1 MKAAIVKGKKRIEC
15 EEVPKPSV
23 EPGTLLLRT
32 AYACICGSDLEYL
45 DGTLESRMDQGPH
58 AGSAALQL
66 WKEVA
71 TLRTGGILGHE
82 YIAEVVEAGEGVS
95 GWQVGQRVVP
105 RNQYLDEG
113 YGAKGCMCEYFL
125 RTPGYVQPALDTVSD
140 EEAALVEPMGVSISA
155 VNWADLNATDSLVI
169 IGVGKIGL
177 LALLY
182 AKAIG
187 VRPIIAIDIN
197 ASRLEKAKEMGAD
210 IVLNAKEVDV
220 VAEVLKITG
229 GGADAVIPCVRE
241 GKVLNQAVEMVKMYG
256 VIPIAG
262 FIPPTEVDP
271 ALWLVKEIRLL
282 SFRSGP
288 PGQKNPLVTAM
299 QMMAN
304 KQVNVKPMITAILPL
319 EDVQKGFD
327 SVYNGENIAVLLK
340 PQV

>member
-23 EPGTLLLRT
+23 GPGTLLLKT
-32 AYACICGSDLEYL
+32 IYASICGSDLEYL
-45 DGTLESRMDQGPH
+45 DGTLESHMDQGPH
-58 AGSAALQL
+58 AGSAVVQL
-66 WKEVA
+66 WREVA

-82 YIAEVVEAGEGVS
+82 YIAEIAEVGEGVS

-105 RNQYLDEG
+105 RDQYMDEG

-125 RTPGYVQPALDTVSD
+125 RTPEYVLPALDNVSD
-140 EEAALVEPMGVSISA
+140 EEAALVEPMGVSIGA
-155 VNWADLNATDSLVI
+155 VNWAELNATDSLVI

-187 VRPIIAIDIN
+187 VCPIIAIDIVK
-197 ASRLEKAKEMGAD
+197 SRLDKAIEMGAD
-210 IVLNAKEVDV
+210 IVLNAKEVDM

-241 GKVLNQAVEMVKMYG
+241 GKVLNQAVEMVKMHG
-256 VIPIAG
+256 IIPIAG

-282 SFRSGP
+282 SFRGGP
-288 PGQKNPLVTAM
+288 PGRKSPLVTAM
-299 QMMAN
+299 HLMAN
-304 KQVNVKPMITAILPL
+304 KQVNVRPLITAIMPL
-319 EDVQKGFD
+319 DEVQKGFD
-327 SVYNGENIAVLLK
+327 SVYDTDNIVVLLK
-340 PQV
+340 P

>member
-23 EPGTLLLRT
+23 EPGTLLLKT
-32 AYACICGSDLEYL
+32 IYASICGSDLEYL
-45 DGTLESRMDQGPH
+45 DGTLESHMDQGPH
-58 AGSAALQL
+58 AGSAVVQL
-66 WKEVA
+66 WREVA

-82 YIAEVVEAGEGVS
+82 YIAEIAEVGEGVS

-105 RNQYLDEG
+105 RDQYMDEG

-125 RTPGYVQPALDTVSD
+125 RTPEYVLPALDNVSD
-140 EEAALVEPMGVSISA
+140 EEAALVEPMGVSIGA
-155 VNWADLNATDSLVI
+155 VNWAELNATDSLVI

-187 VRPIIAIDIN
+187 VCSIIAIDIVK
-197 ASRLEKAKEMGAD
+197 SRLDKAIEMGAD
-210 IVLNAKEVDV
+210 IVLNAKEVDM

-241 GKVLNQAVEMVKMYG
+241 GKVLNQAVEMVKMHG
-256 VIPIAG
+256 IIPIAG

-282 SFRSGP
+282 SFRGGP
-288 PGQKNPLVTAM
+288 PGRKSPLVTAM
-299 QMMAN
+299 HLMAN
-304 KQVNVKPMITAILPL
+304 KQVNVRPLITAIMPL
-319 EDVQKGFD
+319 DEVQKGFD
-327 SVYNGENIAVLLK
+327 SVYDTDNIVVLLK
-340 PQV
+340 P

>member
-23 EPGTLLLRT
+23 EPGTLLLKT
-32 AYACICGSDLEYL
+32 IYASICGSDLEYL
-45 DGTLESRMDQGPH
+45 DGTLESHMDQGPH
-58 AGSAALQL
+58 AGSAVVQL
-66 WKEVA
+66 WREVA

-82 YIAEVVEAGEGVS
+82 YIAEIAEVGEGVS

-105 RNQYLDEG
+105 RDQYMDEG

-125 RTPGYVQPALDTVSD
+125 RTPEYILPALDNVSD
-140 EEAALVEPMGVSISA
+140 EEAALVEPMGVSIGA
-155 VNWADLNATDSLVI
+155 VNWAELNATDSLVI

-187 VRPIIAIDIN
+187 VCPIIAIDIVK
-197 ASRLEKAKEMGAD
+197 SRLDKATEMGAD
-210 IVLNAKEVDV
+210 IVLNAKEVDM

-256 VIPIAG
+256 IIPIAG

-282 SFRSGP
+282 SFRGGP
-288 PGQKNPLVTAM
+288 PGRKSPLVTAM
-299 QMMAN
+299 HLMAN
-304 KQVNVKPMITAILPL
+304 KQVNVRPLITAIMPL
-319 EDVQKGFD
+319 DEVQKGFD
-327 SVYNGENIAVLLK
+327 SVYDTDNIVVLLK
-340 PQV
+340 P

>member
-15 EEVPKPSV
+15 EEVSKPTV
-23 EPGTLLLRT
+23 EPGTLLLKT
-32 AYACICGSDLEYL
+32 IYASICGSDLEYL
-45 DGTLESRMDQGPH
+45 DGTLEARMDQGPH
-58 AGSAALQL
+58 AGSAAVQL
-66 WKEVA
+66 WREVV

-82 YIAEVVEAGEGVS
+82 YIAEVIEVGEGVS
-95 GWQVGQRVVP
+95 GWEVGQRVVP

-125 RTPGYVQPALDTVSD
+125 RTPEYVLPALDDVSD
-140 EEAALVEPMGVSISA
+140 EEAALVEPMAVSIGA
-155 VNWADLNATDSLVI
+155 VNWAELKATDSLVI

-177 LALLY
+177 LAMLY

-197 ASRLEKAKEMGAD
+197 SSRLNKASEMGAD
-210 IVLNAKEVDV
+210 IVLNGKEVDV
-220 VAEVLKITG
+220 VDEVLKITG

-256 VIPIAG
+256 IIPIAG

-288 PGQKNPLVTAM
+288 RWQKNPLVTAM
-299 QMMAN
+299 QLMVN
-304 KQVNVKPMITAILPL
+304 KQANVKPMITATMPL
-319 EDVQKGFD
+319 EEVQKGFD
-327 SVYNGENIAVLLK
+327 SAYSGENIVVLLES
-340 PQV
+340 